1 MTSRSSSSGAT
12 GDGGGRGGGGDQY
25 KKSINVAYRGGGGG
39 GGTDASITAQ
49 RRSHF
54 HQRGQQERRLPDAP
68 SDGVI
73 RSASLQ
79 HHPPPLLMAAAGAT
93 QSASTSAI
101 LGTNHIHH
109 HHHNHHQHSLSRSS
123 SGPSTKTPVRHLKK
137 TVRFDNDEGPVA
149 AVVPPP
155 PPPPTLPSTNGL
167 ADNNK
172 TWDWLMKGSLT
183 TDERSQRLESAGRDS
198 GVETLTSGEDAIA
211 PHSSS
216 NNNTHQKHDLRAKV
230 KQQKTKRAE
239 KTNRSSDS
247 LRRRVHHNTQHP
259 GPSDHSER
267 ARRTT
272 VDHHYLPLHC
282 CKLYRPFKRGSSFV
296 ANNRWPPRRVP
307 TRARVS

>member
-101 LGTNHIHH
+101 LGTNHIH